1 MRVTIDQ
8 NPKIQML
15 PIASI
20 DEDAE
25 SRLRPVSEAGVES
38 LIASIKELGVIKDA
52 IHVRRRGRGEEAT
65 LTLMAGGHR
74 LEAARRLGWQAIP
87 ARVWA
92 DVTDDF
98 ARLMEIDDNLSGADL
113 SNLELSVFL
122 AERKR
127 VYERLHPETKAGVAG
142 AHAKHG
148 SATEIISFAESVAE
162 KRELSARHIRNFVR
176 IGSTLSPREVA
187 ALATIENPPKLKDLM
202 ALAKIV
208 EPQDRKYIV
217 GQVASGHVATIGE
230 AIAKTKPAPREHDKV
245 DEAYLA
251 MFKLWGRAPKAAK
264 RRFVDD
270 VQREIAAI
278 LDDVQREIAAK
289 LDDLKGV

>member
-1 MRVTIDQ
+1 
-8 NPKIQML
+8 ML

-20 DEDAE
+20 EVDAKA
-25 SRLRPVSEAGVES
+25 RLRPVSEAGVES
-38 LIASIKELGVIKDA
+38 LIASIKELGVIKDP
-52 IHVRRRGRGEEAT
+52 IHVRRKGRGEDAT
-65 LTLMAGGHR
+65 LALMAGGHR
-74 LEAARRLGWQAIP
+74 LEAARRLGWETIP
-87 ARVWA
+87 ARVWT

-127 VYERLHPETKAGVAG
+127 VYERLHPETRNG
-142 AHAKHG
+142 ANGGRGGKRNE
-148 SATEIISFAESVAE
+148 TEIISFSKSVAE

-187 ALATIENPPKLKDLM
+187 ELSAIETPPKLKDLM

-208 EPQDRKYIV
+208 EPIIRADVV
-217 GQVASGHVATIGE
+217 GRLVSGESKSVTE
-230 AIAKTKPAPREHDKV
+230 ALDVLQPKRTPPVRDKV

-251 MFKLWGRAPKAAK
+251 MFKLWSRAPKAAK

-270 VQREIAAI
+270 RKREIAAI
-278 LDDVQREIAAK
+278 LDDLQ
-289 LDDLKGV
+289 GV

>member
-1 MRVTIDQ
+1 MTVSYK
-8 NPKIQML
+8 NPKIKML

-20 DEDAE
+20 EVDAE
-25 SRLRPVSEAGVES
+25 ARLRPVSEAGVES
-38 LIASIKELGVIKDA
+38 LIASIKELGVIKDP
-52 IHVRRRGRGEEAT
+52 IHVRRKGRGEDAT

-74 LEAARRLGWQAIP
+74 LEAARRLGWETIP

-127 VYERLHPETKAGVAG
+127 VYERLHPETRNG
-142 AHAKHG
+142 ANGGRGGKRN
-148 SATEIISFAESVAE
+148 EMDIMSFSKSVAE
-162 KRELSARHIRNFVR
+162 KRELSPRHISRFIK
-176 IGSTLSPREVA
+176 IGSALSPREVT
-187 ALATIENPPKLKDLM
+187 ALAAVENPPKLKDLM

-208 EPQDRKYIV
+208 EPQERKYIV
-217 GQVASGHVATIGE
+217 GQVAAGHVATIGE

-245 DEAYLA
+245 EEAYLA
-251 MFKLWGRAPKAAK
+251 MFKLWSRAPKEAK

-270 VQREIAAI
+270 RKREIAAI
-278 LDDVQREIAAK
+278 LDDLQ
-289 LDDLKGV
+289 GVK